1 MRRRQ
6 FIAGSLAALAF
17 PHALFAAGAAY
28 DPTPQMVSI
37 KPQYAVGELLI
48 LPRSLQLWQWRLVA
62 GRFLFIV
69 ITTSL
74 LLINQLSGVLP

>member
-28 DPTPQMVSI
+28 DHNMPWASC
-37 KPQYAVGELLI
+37 
-48 LPRSLQLWQWRLVA
+48 
-62 GRFLFIV
+62 
-69 ITTSL
+69 
-74 LLINQLSGVLP
+74 

>member
-37 KPQYAVGELLI
+37 KPWHSVFTRQI
-48 LPRSLQLWQWRLVA
+48 LR
-62 GRFLFIV
+62 
-69 ITTSL
+69 
-74 LLINQLSGVLP
+74 

>member
-48 LPRSLQLWQWRLVA
+48 LPRSHY
-62 GRFLFIV
+62 
-69 ITTSL
+69 
-74 LLINQLSGVLP
+74 LSKRNGPPGAPRTR